1 MRSVG
6 YVALWG
12 RGEMYRGF
20 WWGDL
25 SEADHLEDLG
35 VDVKVIIKWIFK
47 KWHVEARTGLPWLRL
62 VIGSGRL

>member
-1 MRSVG
+1 MRSAGHLV
-6 YVALWG
+6 LWG

-35 VDVKVIIKWIFK
+35 VDGNTIIKWVF
-47 KWHVEARTGLPWLRL
+47 E
-62 VIGSGRL
+62 